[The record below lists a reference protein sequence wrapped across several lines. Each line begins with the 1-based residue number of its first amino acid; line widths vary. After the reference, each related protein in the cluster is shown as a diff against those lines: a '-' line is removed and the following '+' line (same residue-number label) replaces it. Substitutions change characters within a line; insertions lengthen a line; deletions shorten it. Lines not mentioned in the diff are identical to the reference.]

1 MIKLIRQIL
10 ARRKSQRIVEA
21 NRNSFECQDYARR
34 RAAAL
39 KGRRANANPA

>member
-21 NRNSFECQDYARR
+21 NRNSFRTQLYAKNRSAQLQR
-34 RAAAL
+34 RAR
-39 KGRRANANPA
+39 G